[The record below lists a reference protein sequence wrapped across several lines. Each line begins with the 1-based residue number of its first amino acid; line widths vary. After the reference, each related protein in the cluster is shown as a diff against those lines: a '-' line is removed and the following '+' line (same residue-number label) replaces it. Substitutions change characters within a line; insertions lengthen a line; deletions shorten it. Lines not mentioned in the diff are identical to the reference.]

1 MDITVSDQAAAY
13 AYQRGGVINVHFIP
27 PLG

>member
-1 MDITVSDQAAAY
+1 MEITVSDQAAAY
-13 AYQRGGVINVHFIP
+13 AHQHGGVINVHFIP

>member
-1 MDITVSDQAAAY
+1 MEITISDQAAAY
-13 AYQRGGVINVHFIP
+13 AHRRGGVINVHFIP